1 MQLKRSD
8 IHAEKNVDGRVLLS
22 LTPEELKL
30 DFGMDNLQLRTEVK
44 DAIGCLKT
52 INATTTNALHGQGD
66 AALAPPPGFRR
77 FARCTPMGS
86 ASASDTAAASPS
98 SNFKLHV
105 QQLERR
111 FQALLDSST
120 PHWQMRWATTAGI
133 LLIYFVRVFLLSAYY
148 VVTYSLGIYLVA
160 FLRPKFDT
168 AVESMEE
175 GSDDVASL
183 PVKADEFRPVIRQL
197 PEFKFWVYFLI
208 LFGFTMKQRIKHMIK
223 YKYVPWNF
231 GKKSYGNVGGE

>member
-1 MQLKRSD
+1 
-8 IHAEKNVDGRVLLS
+8 
-22 LTPEELKL
+22 
-30 DFGMDNLQLRTEVK
+30 MD
-44 DAIGCLKT
+44 
-52 INATTTNALHGQGD
+52 
-66 AALAPPPGFRR
+66 
-77 FARCTPMGS
+77 S
-86 ASASDTAAASPS
+86 ASASDAAATSPS

-148 VVTYSLGIYLVA
+148 IVTYSLGIYLLNL
-160 FLRPKFDT
+160 FLGFLQPKFDP

-183 PVKADEFRPVIRQL
+183 PVKADDEFRPFIRRL
-197 PEFKFWVYFLI
+197 PEFKFWCVL
-208 LFGFTMKQRIKHMIK
+208 
-223 YKYVPWNF
+223 NF
-231 GKKSYGNVGGE
+231 FSLLMVAISKGTGRLEEF